1 MTINDLYNNAKAI
14 DLADIFSDVIAKNED
29 HLIQLNQNQLYK
41 DSSDSEGNELQNY
54 NSLEYSLEKSQM
66 NPSVG
71 FGRADLYYTGAFY
84 RGWSL
89 LITNTGFLFDSSDS
103 KTSDLISKYGQ
114 NIFGIRKDNL
124 ESFTVNIFAN
134 DFFTELNNKLAK

>member
-1 MTINDLYNNAKAI
+1 MTINDLYINAKAI
-14 DLADIFSDVIAKNED
+14 DLADIFSDVIAKNEE

-41 DSSDSEGNELQNY
+41 DSSDSEGNQLQQY
-54 NSLEYSLEKSQM
+54 NSIEYALEKSKM
-66 NPSVG
+66 NAGVG
-71 FGRADLYYTGAFY
+71 FGNTDLYYTGAFY

-134 DFFTELNNKLAK
+134 DFFTELKTQLSK

>member
-1 MTINDLYNNAKAI
+1 
-14 DLADIFSDVIAKNED
+14 
-29 HLIQLNQNQLYK
+29 
-41 DSSDSEGNELQNY
+41 
-54 NSLEYSLEKSQM
+54 M

-134 DFFTELNNKLAK
+134 DFFTELKTQLSK

>member
-1 MTINDLYNNAKAI
+1 MTINDLYLNAKAI

-41 DSSDSEGNELQNY
+41 DSSDSEGNQLQQY
-54 NSLEYSLEKSQM
+54 NSLTYALEKSQM
-66 NPSVG
+66 NAGVG
-71 FGRADLYYTGAFY
+71 FGNPDLYYTGAFY
-84 RGWSL
+84 RGWSI

-103 KTSDLISKYGQ
+103 KTSKLIDDYGI
-114 NIFGIRKDNL
+114 NIFGLRKDNL

-134 DFFTELNNKLAK
+134 DFFTELKTKLSK

>member
-1 MTINDLYNNAKAI
+1 MTINDLYLNAKAI

-41 DSSDSEGNELQNY
+41 DSSDSEGNQLQQY
-54 NSLEYSLEKSQM
+54 NSLEYAREKESM

-71 FGRADLYYTGAFY
+71 FRNTDLYYTGAFY

-89 LITNTGFLFDSSDS
+89 LITNSEFLFDSSDS
-103 KTSDLISKYGQ
+103 KTSDLIEKYGQ
-114 NIFGIRKDNL
+114 NIFGLSAKNI
-124 ESFTVNIFAN
+124 ESFTVDIFTN
-134 DFFTELNNKLAK
+134 DFFTELNNQLAK

>member
-1 MTINDLYNNAKAI
+1 MTINDLYLNAKAI

-41 DSSDSEGNELQNY
+41 DSSDSEGNQLQQY
-54 NSLEYSLEKSQM
+54 NSLEYAREKESM

-71 FGRADLYYTGAFY
+71 FRNTDLYYTGAFY

-89 LITNTGFLFDSSDS
+89 LITNSEFLFDSSDS
-103 KTSDLISKYGQ
+103 KTSDLIEKYGQ
-114 NIFGIRKDNL
+114 NIFGLRKDNL
-124 ESFTVNIFAN
+124 ESFTQNEFREG
-134 DFFTELNNKLAK
+134 FFSTLKLKLFK